1 LTVHSMTGFAQIEGH
16 NETFDWV
23 WEAKSVNGRGLDLRC
38 RLGAGL
44 DKLEP
49 TVRKAAGE
57 RFKRGNLSVNL
68 RLTRHTGSQAVQ
80 VNRQLLD
87 DLIALAGD
95 YQSAEGIERPS
106 LDGLLALRGVIEPVG
121 EAEQESDSES
131 AARDKVLLESLSQLF
146 DELASARAAEGAQLG
161 EIVGAQLTAME
172 TLAGRA
178 GDSAALRPE
187 AAKARLEAQIAALLD
202 AGAALP
208 EERLA
213 QELALLAVKTDIRE
227 ELDRLATHIAAATAL
242 LAAGGAIGR
251 KLDFL
256 AQELNREA
264 NTLCAKSNDPQLS
277 EIGLELKAVIDQF
290 REQVQNIE

>member
-1 LTVHSMTGFAQIEGH
+1 MTGFAQIEGH
-16 NETFDWV
+16 DETFDWV

-68 RLTRHTGSQAVQ
+68 RLTRHTGPQAVQ

-95 YQSAEGIERPS
+95 YRSAEGIERPS

-121 EAEQESDSES
+121 EGEQESDSES
-131 AARDKVLLESLSQLF
+131 AARDKVLIESLSQLF
-146 DELASARAAEGAQLG
+146 DGLASARAAEGAQLG

-227 ELDRLATHIAAATAL
+227 ELDRLATHIAAAQAL
-242 LAAGGAIGR
+242 LAADGAIGR

>member
-1 LTVHSMTGFAQIEGH
+1 MTGFAQIEGQD
-16 NETFDWV
+16 ETFGWV

-38 RLGAGL
+38 RLGTGL
-44 DKLEP
+44 DRLEP

-57 RFKRGNLSVNL
+57 RFKRGNVSVNL
-68 RLTRHTGSQAVQ
+68 RLTRHSGSQAVQ
-80 VNRQLLD
+80 VNQQLLD

-95 YQSAEGIERPS
+95 YQNAEGIERPS

-121 EAEQESDSES
+121 EAEQESDGES
-131 AARDKVLLESLSQLF
+131 AARDKALLESLGQLF
-146 DELASARAAEGAQLG
+146 DGLASARATEGAQLAG
-161 EIVGAQLTAME
+161 IVSAQLAAMQE
-172 TLAGRA
+172 LAGRA
-178 GDSAALRPE
+178 GASAALRPE
-187 AAKARLEAQIAALLD
+187 AAKARLEAQVAALLD
-202 AGAALP
+202 AGATQP

-227 ELDRLATHIAAATAL
+227 ELDRLATHITAATAL
-242 LAAGGAIGR
+242 LAEGGAIGR

-256 AQELNREA
+256 SQELNREA
-264 NTLCAKSNDPQLS
+264 NTLCAKSNDPGLS

>member
-1 LTVHSMTGFAQIEGH
+1 MTVYSMTGFAQIEGRD
-16 NETFDWV
+16 ETFDWV

-38 RLGAGL
+38 RLGGGL
-44 DKLEP
+44 DRLEP
-49 TVRKAAGE
+49 TVRKAVAQH
-57 RFKRGNLSVNL
+57 FKRGNLSVSL
-68 RLTRHTGSQAVQ
+68 RLTRHVGSQQVQ

-87 DLIALAGD
+87 ELIALAGE
-95 YQSAEGIERPS
+95 YRSAEGIERPG

-121 EAEQESDSES
+121 EAEEDKQGEN
-131 AARDKVLLESLSQLF
+131 AARDKALLNSLGEAL
-146 DELASARAAEGAQLG
+146 DGLATARAAEGAHLG
-161 EIVGAQLTAME
+161 EIVSAQLADMQSLSE
-172 TLAGRA
+172 RA
-178 GDSAALRPE
+178 GESAALRPE
-187 AAKARLEAQIAALLD
+187 AAKARLEAQVSALLE
-202 AGAALP
+202 AGAPLP
-208 EERLA
+208 EERLV

-227 ELDRLATHIAAATAL
+227 ELDRLVTHISAATAL
-242 LAAGGAIGR
+242 LAEGGAIGR